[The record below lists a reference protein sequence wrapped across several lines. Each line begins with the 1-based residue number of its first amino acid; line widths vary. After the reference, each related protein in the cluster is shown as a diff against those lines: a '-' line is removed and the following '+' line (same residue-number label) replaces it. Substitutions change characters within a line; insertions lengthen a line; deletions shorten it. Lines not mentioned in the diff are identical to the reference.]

1 MKIITLDQ
9 GSSEWHD
16 WRAGRDLPEKMG
28 AITATMPGV
37 IMGVSPFQK
46 AYRLWEELT
55 GRATPKPSNSFML
68 AGQRNEPRA
77 RALYEQLR
85 GEGSF
90 TPYCIESS
98 NFSWMRASLDGLNAM
113 QDRTAEIKCPGEK
126 SHMEAKSAIIVDAT
140 TGELT
145 YDISQLKMTY
155 YYQMQWQMLCTDG
168 LVTECDFV
176 SYFKFKDGTEDLVVI
191 PVAADQKAQQQL
203 MVAAQ
208 TFRQCLFTDT
218 PPSGDAFL
226 TIAGQWLIAKMKVE
240 EAQAELDLIATS
252 LLEMSPQGG
261 QGNGVIVSVSNRKGS
276 TKWADVSK
284 QLMAVATICD
294 GGSVN
299 AFSIAEKLT
308 NVLYD
313 DLYQD
318 ASMSS
323 VDNLDRPDFHQI
335 VYDIAR
341 ALLPNDAVDDLKE
354 ALVNALV
361 ASNKLPK
368 NIAEDLFDS
377 VAKTTRI
384 SSDLIGELVVQ
395 HTGAPS
401 TSTSIKLAADA
412 QDAYVRI
419 LQEKGLVAGKLPD
432 IVPAKSVAN
441 SNW

>member
-1 MKIITLDQ
+1 MKIITLAQ
-9 GSSEWHD
+9 GSKEWHD

-77 RALYEQLR
+77 RELYEQQR

-98 NFSWMRASLDGLNAM
+98 NFSWMRASLDGINAM

-126 SHMEAKSAIIVDAT
+126 SHMEAKAAIIVDAI

-145 YDISQLKMTY
+145 YDISQLKKTY
-155 YYQMQWQMLCTDG
+155 IFQMQWQMLCTDG

-191 PVAADQKAQQQL
+191 PVPADPKIQQQL

-252 LLEMSPQGG
+252 LLEIAPQGG
-261 QGNGVIVSVSNRKGS
+261 QGNGVIVSVSSRKGS

-294 GGSVN
+294 GGSSN
-299 AFSIAEKLT
+299 AVYIADQLNQT
-308 NVLYD
+308 LYER
-313 DLYQD
+313 LQQD
-318 ASMSS
+318 IVIDSGI
-323 VDNLDRPDFHQI
+323 LHQAI
-335 VYDIAR
+335 CKIAQ
-341 ALLPNDAVDDLKE
+341 ALLPDQSVEDVKE
-354 ALVNALV
+354 GVVTSLI
-361 ASNKLPK
+361 ASNGFLR
-368 NIAEDLFDS
+368 NVAEDLFDS

-384 SSDLIGELVVQ
+384 TSDLIGELVVQ

-401 TSTSIKLAADA
+401 SSSSIKLASDA

-419 LQEKGLVAGKLPD
+419 LQEKDLVAGKLPD
-432 IVPAKSVAN
+432 IEPAKSVAN